1 MKRAMKILYIAH
13 SSERIHRRT
22 AYSILSCFQIHGGK
36 VPCPVELATDD
47 PVFYRPFGDLVGIR
61 PLAPARI
68 AEWVEA
74 AKGYRNVVKAEL
86 FRVQEDS
93 FLFLDS
99 DTVILKP
106 LPPLL
111 DRIGPTATIMQRRE
125 YRLGR
130 RTEFRDVVADPAFP
144 ELTAETWMYN
154 SGLLGVHRD
163 NLPTLRKVKDRVLE
177 LLARHRVRTPE
188 QLLDGTLLSQV
199 SEIRTAPSWIY
210 HYWQDKAFPDAFMD
224 RFFDGMGLAEMV
236 RRVVGGNGG
245 PLFALGFR
253 RNPFLYDL
261 YMRVTAHL
269 ELLSE
274 RFRPPCR
281 S

>member
-1 MKRAMKILYIAH
+1 MKILYIAH

-22 AYSILSCFQIHGGK
+22 AYSILSCLQIHGGK
-36 VPCPVELATDD
+36 APCPVELATDNPD
-47 PVFYRPFGDLVGIR
+47 FYRPFGDLVGIR

-86 FRVQEDS
+86 FRGQEDS

-99 DTVILKP
+99 DTVLLKP

-111 DRIGPTATIMQRRE
+111 DRIRPKATIMQRRE
-125 YRLGR
+125 YRLGGR
-130 RTEFRDVVADPAFP
+130 PEFRDVVADSVFP
-144 ELTAETWMYN
+144 ELTADTWMYN

-199 SEIRTAPSWIY
+199 SEILTAPRWIY

-236 RRVVGGNGG
+236 RRVAGGDGA

-261 YMRVTAHL
+261 YMRVTARL
-269 ELLSE
+269 EMLSE
-274 RFRPPCR
+274 RFRSPCR